1 MKKALLGMLV
11 VGLLVAADDK
21 KDDVKDKL
29 KGTWTVV
36 AMEEGGKKAPEEQFK
51 GMTLTFEGDK
61 VTFKHGNDTKMGTF
75 KVDAG
80 EKPGHLD
87 ITPSDGP
94 EKGKTMKMIFML
106 DGDTLTIG
114 GAKKD
119 EGPRPKSFDD
129 AHGKITLKREK
140 K

>member
-1 MKKALLGMLV
+1 MKKCLLGVLV

-36 AMEEGGKKAPEEQFK
+36 SMERDGKKAPDDEIK
-51 GMTLTFEGDK
+51 GMSLTFDGDK
-61 VTFKHGNDTKMGTF
+61 VTFKHGNDTKMGTI

-80 EKPGHLD
+80 QKPAHLD
-87 ITPSDGP
+87 LTPADQ
-94 EKGKTMKMIFML
+94 KDKTMKMVFEV
-106 DGDTLTIG
+106 DGDTLKIG
-114 GAKKD
+114 GAKKED
-119 EGPRPKSFDD
+119 GPRPKGFDD
-129 AHGKITLKREK
+129 AEVKITLKREK